1 MANKIP
7 KFDIDFRKEYPTLKQ
22 NINGEDFD
30 LTPEEYEATIAQWE
44 KNQTEAKAKYEA
56 EIKSATDKATA
67 EGKLAALGLTTD
79 DLRALG
85 L

>member
-1 MANKIP
+1 MKITEKEFNALTGEETITERDETAQEIAEREVQEANAIT
-7 KFDIDFRKEYPTLKQ
+7 RQ
-22 NINGEDFD
+22 A
-30 LTPEEYEATIAQWE
+30 EA
-44 KNQTEAKAKYEA
+44 EAKAQA
-56 EIKSATDKATA
+56 KATA

>member
-1 MANKIP
+1 MIKIEHNVETGQIKEIQLSAADIK
-7 KFDIDFRKEYPTLKQ
+7 KFEKEYAEQKAK
-22 NINGEDFD
+22 NDI
-30 LTPEEYEATIAQWE
+30 E
-44 KNQTEAKAKYEA
+44 KIESEAKAQAKVA
-56 EIKSATDKATA
+56 A

>member
-1 MANKIP
+1 MAKKKP
-7 KFDIDFRKEYPTLKQ
+7 KFDVDFRKEYPTLKQ
-22 NINGEDFD
+22 NINGEDVD
-30 LTPEEYEATIAQWE
+30 LTADEYEATIAKWE
-44 KNQTEAKAKYEA
+44 LNQAEAKLAYEA
-56 EIKSATDKATA
+56 EQAKVATKAAA

>member
-1 MANKIP
+1 MKIIERT
-7 KFDIDFRKEYPTLKQ
+7 FNAETGETVDIERDETATEKKAREAFIAKQ
-22 NINGEDFD
+22 AE
-30 LTPEEYEATIAQWE
+30 LEAEAD
-44 KNQTEAKAKYEA
+44 AKAQAKVA
-56 EIKSATDKATA
+56 A